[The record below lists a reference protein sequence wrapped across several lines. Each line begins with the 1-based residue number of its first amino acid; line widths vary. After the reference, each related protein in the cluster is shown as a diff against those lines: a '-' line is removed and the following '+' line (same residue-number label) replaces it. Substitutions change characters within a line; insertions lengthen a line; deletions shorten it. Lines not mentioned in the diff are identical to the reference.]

1 VSKKPVIL
9 IVEDEKNAREGL
21 ERTLT
26 GKYRTLQA
34 DNGEKALQLLA
45 GSQVDI
51 LLTDL
56 RMPGMDGLA
65 LVRRALAHESRPV
78 CIVLTA
84 YGSIESAV
92 EAMKVGAYDFLTK
105 PLNLDQLEL
114 VIARALRSRQLE
126 NENRSLRTQLDKR
139 YGLEAIIGRTPAMDE
154 LFKLIRQVAPSRATA
169 LIQGESGTGKE
180 LVAHAIHNLSPRA
193 RGPFIAVHCA
203 ALPQS
208 LLESE
213 LFGHEKGAFTG
224 ASERRRGRFEMAEAG
239 TLFLDEISE
248 IAPAIQ
254 VKLLRVLEE
263 WKFERVGG
271 QETLEADIRLVTA
284 TNNDLQKL
292 VQEGKFRNDLFYR
305 LNVVTIILP
314 PLRERRDDIPLL
326 ARHFLHDFS
335 LENNRKIEDI
345 SSDAVDALVA
355 YDWPGNVREL
365 RNVIERMVVLGR
377 GPKLTLRDLPA
388 SVRADKRF
396 SAPQPAAPAAPLA
409 ASSIREANRRMIM
422 AALEAAGG
430 NRTLAAQR
438 LGINRR
444 TLHRKLREFGVENKI
459 RAPAELTTGTAAP
472 EKF

>member
-1 VSKKPVIL
+1 MSAKPVIL
-9 IVEDEKNAREGL
+9 IVEDEKNTREGL
-21 ERTLT
+21 ERTLNRNYQT
-26 GKYRTLQA
+26 MLA
-34 DNGEKALQLLA
+34 DNGERALRLLA
-45 GSQVDI
+45 EKHVDI

-56 RMPGMDGLA
+56 RMPGMDGLT
-65 LVRRALAHESRPV
+65 LVRRAIAHESQPV

-84 YGSIESAV
+84 YGSIETAV

-105 PLNLDQLEL
+105 PLNLDQLEI
-114 VIARALRSRQLE
+114 VIERALHSRQLE
-126 NENRSLRTQLDKR
+126 NENRILRTQLDKR
-139 YGLEAIIGRTPAMDE
+139 FGLEAIIGRTPAMEE

-203 ALPQS
+203 ALPQN

-224 ASERRRGRFEMAEAG
+224 AVERRRGRFELAEGG

-284 TNNDLQKL
+284 TNNDLKKL
-292 VQEGKFRNDLFYR
+292 VQEGKLRNDLFYR
-305 LNVVTIILP
+305 LNVVMINLP

-326 ARHFLHDFS
+326 ARHFLQDFAR
-335 LENNRKIEDI
+335 ENNRKIEDI
-345 SSDAVDALVA
+345 SADALAALVA
-355 YDWPGNVREL
+355 YNWPGNVREL
-365 RNVIERMVVLGR
+365 KNVIEQMVVLGR
-377 GPKLTLRDLPA
+377 GTKLTLRDLPA
-388 SVRADKRF
+388 SVRENEQPAPPTGGII
-396 SAPQPAAPAAPLA
+396 SAPSIPLLA
-409 ASSIREANRRMIM
+409 GSIREANRRMIM
-422 AALEAAGG
+422 AAIESAGG
-430 NRTLAAQR
+430 NRTLAAKK
-438 LGINRR
+438 LGISRR
-444 TLHRKLREFGVENKI
+444 TLHRKLREFSAEEKQAHIENPDK
-459 RAPAELTTGTAAP
+459 AESKL
-472 EKF
+472 

>member
-1 VSKKPVIL
+1 MSDKPVIL
-9 IVEDEKNAREGL
+9 IVEDEKNTREGL
-21 ERTLT
+21 ERTLNR
-26 GKYRTLQA
+26 KYHVIQA
-34 DNGEKALQLLA
+34 DNGERALRLLA
-45 GSQVDI
+45 EQPVDI

-56 RMPGMDGLA
+56 RMPGMDGLT
-65 LVRRALAHESRPV
+65 LVRRAIAHESQPV

-105 PLNLDQLEL
+105 PLNLDQLEI
-114 VIARALRSRQLE
+114 VIERALHSRRLE
-126 NENRSLRTQLDKR
+126 RENRSLRTQLDKKF
-139 YGLEAIIGRTPAMDE
+139 GLEAIIGRTPVMDE

-203 ALPQS
+203 ALPQN

-224 ASERRRGRFEMAEAG
+224 AVERRRGRFEMAEGG

-271 QETLEADIRLVTA
+271 QETLETDIRLVTA
-284 TNNDLQKL
+284 TNNNLKQLAQD
-292 VQEGKFRNDLFYR
+292 GKFRNDLFYR
-305 LNVVTIILP
+305 LNVVTITLP

-326 ARHFLHDFS
+326 ARHFLQDFA
-335 LENNRKIEDI
+335 LENNRKIKDI
-345 SSDAVDALVA
+345 SPDALA
-355 YDWPGNVREL
+355 ALMSYDWPGNVREL
-365 RNVIERMVVLGR
+365 RNVIEQMVVLGHE
-377 GPKLTLRDLPA
+377 PALTLRDLPA
-388 SVRADKRF
+388 SVRQNERSITQTGGVI
-396 SAPQPAAPAAPLA
+396 SAPLPPAG
-409 ASSIREANRRMIM
+409 SIRETNRRMIM

-430 NRTLAAQR
+430 NRTLAAKK
-438 LGINRR
+438 LDISRR
-444 TLHRKLREFGVENKI
+444 TLHRKLREFGVE
-459 RAPAELTTGTAAP
+459 
-472 EKF
+472 EKQNHSKNLEKMDLKP

>member
-1 VSKKPVIL
+1 MSDKPVIL
-9 IVEDEKNAREGL
+9 IVEDEKNTREGL
-21 ERTLT
+21 ERTLNR
-26 GKYRTLQA
+26 KYHIIQA
-34 DNGEKALQLLA
+34 DNGERALRLLA
-45 GSQVDI
+45 EQPVDI

-56 RMPGMDGLA
+56 RMPGMDGLT
-65 LVRRALAHESRPV
+65 LVRRAIAHESQPV

-105 PLNLDQLEL
+105 PLNLDQLEI
-114 VIARALRSRQLE
+114 VIERALHSRRLE
-126 NENRSLRTQLDKR
+126 RENRSLRTQLDKKF
-139 YGLEAIIGRTPAMDE
+139 GLEAIIGRTPVMDE

-203 ALPQS
+203 ALPQN

-224 ASERRRGRFEMAEAG
+224 AVERRRGRFEMAEGG

-284 TNNDLQKL
+284 TNNNLKQL
-292 VQEGKFRNDLFYR
+292 AQEGKFRNDLFYR
-305 LNVVTIILP
+305 LNVVTITLP

-326 ARHFLHDFS
+326 ARHFLQDFA
-335 LENNRKIEDI
+335 LENNRKIKDI
-345 SSDAVDALVA
+345 SPDALA
-355 YDWPGNVREL
+355 ALMSYDWPGNVREL
-365 RNVIERMVVLGR
+365 RNVIEQMVVLGHETT
-377 GPKLTLRDLPA
+377 LTLRDLPA
-388 SVRADKRF
+388 SVRQNERSIPQTGGVI
-396 SAPQPAAPAAPLA
+396 SAPLPPAG
-409 ASSIREANRRMIM
+409 SIRETNRRMIM

-430 NRTLAAQR
+430 NRTLAAKK
-438 LGINRR
+438 LDISRR
-444 TLHRKLREFGVENKI
+444 TLHRKLREFGVE
-459 RAPAELTTGTAAP
+459 
-472 EKF
+472 EKQTHAGMG

>member
-1 VSKKPVIL
+1 MSDKPVIL
-9 IVEDEKNAREGL
+9 IVEDEKNTREGL
-21 ERTLT
+21 ERTLNR
-26 GKYRTLQA
+26 KYQVIQA
-34 DNGEKALQLLA
+34 DNGERALRVLA
-45 GSQVDI
+45 EKPVDI

-56 RMPGMDGLA
+56 RMPGMDGLT
-65 LVRRALAHESRPV
+65 LVRRAIAHESQPV

-92 EAMKVGAYDFLTK
+92 EAMKAGAYDFLTK
-105 PLNLDQLEL
+105 PLNLDQLE
-114 VIARALRSRQLE
+114 IMIERALHSRQLE
-126 NENRSLRTQLDKR
+126 NENRSLRTQLDKKF
-139 YGLEAIIGRTPAMDE
+139 GLEAIIGRTPAMEE
-154 LFKLIRQVAPSRATA
+154 LFKLIRQVASSRATA

-224 ASERRRGRFEMAEAG
+224 AVERRRGRFEMAEGG

-248 IAPAIQ
+248 VALAIQ

-284 TNNDLQKL
+284 TNNDLKKL
-292 VQEGKFRNDLFYR
+292 VQEGKIRSDLFYR
-305 LNVVTIILP
+305 LDVVTINIP

-326 ARHFLHDFS
+326 ARHFLQDFAR
-335 LENNRKIEDI
+335 ENNRKTEDI
-345 SSDAVDALVA
+345 SSDALAALIS

-365 RNVIERMVVLGR
+365 KNVIERMVVLGR
-377 GPKLTLRDLPA
+377 GTKLTLRDLPA
-388 SVRADKRF
+388 SVRENER
-396 SAPQPAAPAAPLA
+396 SAPQAGGIISAPSIPLLGG
-409 ASSIREANRRMIM
+409 SIREANRRMIM
-422 AALEAAGG
+422 AAVETAGG
-430 NRTLAAQR
+430 NRTLAAKK
-438 LGINRR
+438 LGISRR
-444 TLHRKLREFGVENKI
+444 TLHRKLHEFGVE
-459 RAPAELTTGTAAP
+459 
-472 EKF
+472 EKQTHLENPGKVESKL

>member
-1 VSKKPVIL
+1 MSDQPAIL
-9 IVEDEKNAREGL
+9 IVEDEKNTREGL
-21 ERTLT
+21 ERTLNR
-26 GKYRTLQA
+26 KYHVIQA
-34 DNGEKALQLLA
+34 DNGDKALRLLA
-45 GSQVDI
+45 EQPVDI

-56 RMPGMDGLA
+56 RMPGMDGLT
-65 LVRRALAHESRPV
+65 LVRRAIAHESQPV

-105 PLNLDQLEL
+105 PLNLDQLEI
-114 VIARALRSRQLE
+114 VIERALHSRQIE
-126 NENRSLRTQLDKR
+126 NENRNLRTQLDKKF
-139 YGLEAIIGRTPAMDE
+139 GLEAIIGRTPAMEE
-154 LFKLIRQVAPSRATA
+154 LFKLIRQVAPSRATV

-224 ASERRRGRFEMAEAG
+224 AVERRRGRFEMAEGG

-271 QETLEADIRLVTA
+271 QETLEADIRLLTA
-284 TNNDLQKL
+284 TNNNLKQL
-292 VQEGKFRNDLFYR
+292 AQEGKLRNDLFYR
-305 LNVVTIILP
+305 LNVVAINLP
-314 PLRERRDDIPLL
+314 PLRARRDDIPLL
-326 ARHFLHDFS
+326 SRHFMRDFA
-335 LENNRKIEDI
+335 LANNRKIEDI
-345 SSDAVDALVA
+345 SADALDALIA

-365 RNVIERMVVLGR
+365 RNVIEQMVVLGR
-377 GPKLTLRDLPA
+377 GTRLTARDLPA
-388 SVRADKRF
+388 AVRETGHAVHQGGGAT
-396 SAPQPAAPAAPLA
+396 SAPG
-409 ASSIREANRRMIM
+409 SIKDANRRMIM
-422 AALEAAGG
+422 AALETAGG
-430 NRTLAAQR
+430 NRTLAATK
-438 LGINRR
+438 LGISRR
-444 TLHRKLREFGVENKI
+444 TLHRKLREFGMEHKGADQADNQKEEG
-459 RAPAELTTGTAAP
+459 RKANSETP
-472 EKF
+472 

>member
-1 VSKKPVIL
+1 MSDKPVIL
-9 IVEDEKNAREGL
+9 IVEDEKNTREGL
-21 ERTLT
+21 EQTLNRN
-26 GKYRTLQA
+26 YQIIQA
-34 DNGEKALQLLA
+34 DNGERALRFLA
-45 GSQVDI
+45 EKHVDI

-56 RMPGMDGLA
+56 RMPGMDGLT
-65 LVRRALAHESRPV
+65 LVRRAIAHESQPV

-105 PLNLDQLEL
+105 PLNLDQLEI
-114 VIARALRSRQLE
+114 VIERALHSRQLE
-126 NENRSLRTQLDKR
+126 NENRNLRTQLDKR
-139 YGLEAIIGRTPAMDE
+139 FGLEAIIGRTPAMEE
-154 LFKLIRQVAPSRATA
+154 LFKLIRQVAPSRATV

-180 LVAHAIHNLSPRA
+180 LVAHAIHGLSPRA

-224 ASERRRGRFEMAEAG
+224 AVERRRGRFEMAEGG

-248 IAPAIQ
+248 IEPAIQ

-284 TNNDLQKL
+284 TNSDLKKL
-292 VQEGKFRNDLFYR
+292 AQEGRLRSDLFFR
-305 LNVVTIILP
+305 LNVVTINLP
-314 PLRERRDDIPLL
+314 PLRDRRDDIPLL
-326 ARHFLHDFS
+326 ARRFLQDFM

-345 SSDAVDALVA
+345 NSDALEALIA

-365 RNVIERMVVLGR
+365 KNVIERMVVLGR
-377 GPKLTLRDLPA
+377 GTRLTLSDLPA
-388 SVRADKRF
+388 SVRKNEQSVHSGEII
-396 SAPQPAAPAAPLA
+396 SAPSIPLSA
-409 ASSIREANRRMIM
+409 GSIREANRCMIM
-422 AALEAAGG
+422 AAIEAAGG
-430 NRTLAAQR
+430 NRTLAAKK
-438 LGINRR
+438 LGISRR
-444 TLHRKLREFGVENKI
+444 TLHRKLREFGIKEKQIHAENPDK
-459 RAPAELTTGTAAP
+459 AESKP
-472 EKF
+472 